1 MERSEQV
8 QPQKNTDKVSLL
20 KAAMRYKNQPDTERS
35 EPTNDQQQPP
45 QEQQKTNKLFEKK
58 KVVPAVSG
66 KQKV

>member
-1 MERSEQV
+1 M
-8 QPQKNTDKVSLL
+8 SLL

-35 EPTNDQQQPP
+35 EPTNDQQQP

-58 KVVPAVSG
+58 KVVAAVSG

>member
-1 MERSEQV
+1 
-8 QPQKNTDKVSLL
+8 
-20 KAAMRYKNQPDTERS
+20 MRYKNQPDTERS
-35 EPTNDQQQPP
+35 EPTNDQQQP